1 MKILST
7 EINLGSA
14 SNVSNASVIRLFNSG
29 DSNILVTRK
38 DYAGTVVGSFMV
50 PSGQVI
56 YAEKYFTDTLEG
68 GADVKATKT
77 AYSSMMSFVGQ
88 TADPLP
94 TYTLSVSATAVD
106 EGGNFTTTVST
117 TNVDDGTQFNYVLSG
132 TNVTSDDFSS
142 GSLNGTITISNN
154 TASFSHT
161 VAEDTLTE
169 GTETFTIKIYDGSL
183 NYVGNTLTVTIADTS
198 TTPAGTFAK
207 LSTNNSDTRDAYQP
221 TLSNNDLTAQSSTP
235 NTTNWNHGRSTLGFT
250 TGKWYW
256 EVTATGNA
264 MIGVEPISE
273 NIDRQYFNAGTTA
286 GLASRDGK
294 VWFGGTLVVDSG
306 NDWSDGQTIG
316 VAFDADNG
324 YMYIYVNG
332 TLKYSYDST
341 MSSSVIKKPS
351 YSVYDAGSGQQ
362 WTLSFNFGDG
372 GFAQTPPNG
381 YSAVNTANGAVEA
394 GYAHSAHRY
403 WRIQEG
409 SHTGYAMH
417 PRSARLGLNTTDS
430 LNDITWLYTF
440 DSDNCA
446 DSGTYQNW
454 TSSTYDHG
462 SPIAFT
468 HYIISSVFNGSSH
481 GMTGQQSDRA
491 GTYYVEYSDNGSSWT
506 TAWAGVAANTSQD
519 GTGAE
524 AIWPSTGEDVSGNN
538 TCFCGH
544 GIMQGSRFGPDNPND
559 GTDWGSKWSGGGFD
573 QSIDLAFD
581 GYLRL
586 GANRARTGGNAVLIT
601 MSGVSI
607 TVNEYVKVYVENN
620 YPSTV
625 TATIDGV
632 TYTSSHTGNQVH
644 THTFRQ
650 TGTLTQLTVVNNGSQ
665 GRTYLEGVVVD
676 GYLLKNNTTTN
687 GWNY

>member
-38 DYAGTVVGSFMV
+38 DYSGTVVGSFIV
-50 PSGQVI
+50 PAGQVI

-68 GADVKATKT
+68 SADVKATKT
-77 AYSSMMSFVGQ
+77 AYSSMMSFEGSS
-88 TADPLP
+88 ADPLP
-94 TYTLSVSATAVD
+94 TYTHSVSASSVN
-106 EGGNFTTTVST
+106 EGGSFTTTITT
-117 TNVDDGTQFNYVLSG
+117 TNVDDGTNLYWQLTGVVSG
-132 TNVTSDDFSS
+132 DFSS
-142 GSLNGTITISNN
+142 GALTG
-154 TASFSHT
+154 TASISSNSATFSHT
-161 VAEDTLTE
+161 VDEDNLTE
-169 GTETFTIKIYDGSL
+169 GTETVTIKVYSDSGRTTQ
-183 NYVGNTLTVTIADTS
+183 VGNTLTVQIADTS
-198 TTPAGTFAK
+198 TAPPGYAK
-207 LSTNNSDTRDAYQP
+207 LSTNNSDTKDAYQP

-286 GLASRDGK
+286 GLATRDGK
-294 VWFGGTLVVDSG
+294 VWFGGSTVINNPS
-306 NDWSDGQTIG
+306 NDWSDGDTIG

-324 YMYIYVNG
+324 HMYIYVNG

-381 YSAVNTANGAVEA
+381 YNAVSLANGAVEA

-409 SHTGYAMH
+409 DHTNYQIH

-491 GTYYVEYSDNGSSWT
+491 GTYYIEYSDDGSSWT
-506 TAWAGVAANTSQD
+506 TAWAGVAHNTSQD

-524 AIWPSTGEDVSGNN
+524 AIWPSTGEDTSGNN
-538 TCFCGH
+538 ICFCGH

-559 GTDWGSKWSGGGFD
+559 GTDWGSKWSGGFD

-581 GYLRL
+581 GYLRT
-586 GANRARTGGNAVLIT
+586 GAFRARTGGNAVVIT

-607 TVNEYVKVYVENN
+607 TVNEYVKVYSENN

-632 TYTSSHTGNQVH
+632 TYTSAHTGNQVH

-665 GRTYLEGVVVD
+665 GRTYLEGIVVD
-676 GYLLKNNTTTN
+676 GYLLKNNSTTN

>member
-50 PSGQVI
+50 PAGQVI

-77 AYSSMMSFVGQ
+77 AYSSMMSFEGSS
-88 TADPLP
+88 ADPLP
-94 TYTLSVSATAVD
+94 TYTHSVSASSVD
-106 EGGNFTTTVST
+106 EGGSFTTTITT
-117 TNVDDGTQFNYVLSG
+117 TNVDDGTNLYWELTGV
-132 TNVTSDDFSS
+132 VSDDFSS
-142 GSLNGTITISNN
+142 GALTG
-154 TASFSHT
+154 TASISSNSATFSHT
-161 VAEDTLTE
+161 VDEDNLTE
-169 GTETFTIKIYDGSL
+169 GTETATIKVYSDSGRTTQ
-183 NYVGNTLTVTIADTS
+183 VGNTLTVTIADTS
-198 TTPAGTFAK
+198 TTPAGTFAE
-207 LSTNNSDTRDAYQP
+207 LSTNNSDTKDAHQP
-221 TLSNNDLTAQSSTP
+221 TLSNNNLTAAASDPS
-235 NTTNWNHGRSTLGFT
+235 TTNWSHGRSTLGFT

-256 EVTATGNA
+256 EVTASGGA

-273 NIDRQYFNAGTTA
+273 NIDREFFNAGTA
-286 GLASRDGK
+286 GLATRDGK
-294 VWFGGTLVVDSG
+294 VWFGGTQVVDSG

-351 YSVYDAGSGQQ
+351 YSVYQG
-362 WTLSFNFGDG
+362 WTLSFNFGSG

-409 SHTGYAMH
+409 GESANYHNH
-417 PRSARLGLNTTDS
+417 FPRVARMGLNTTDS
-430 LNDITWLYTF
+430 LNDITWLYTYQ
-440 DSDNCA
+440 SDNCA
-446 DSGTYQNW
+446 DSGEYTGW

-468 HYIISSVFNGSSH
+468 HFVLSSVFNGSSH
-481 GMTGQQSDRA
+481 GMTGAQSLRA
-491 GTYYVEYSDNGSSWT
+491 TPYYIEYSDNGSSWT
-506 TAWAGVAANTSQD
+506 TAWAGVASNSSQD

-524 AIWPSTGEDVSGNN
+524 AIWPSTGEDKFGNN
-538 TCFCGH
+538 TCFCGP

-559 GTDWGSKWSGGGFD
+559 GTNWGSKWSGGGFD
-573 QSIDLAFD
+573 QSIDNAFD
-581 GYLRL
+581 GYLRC
-586 GANRARTGGNAVLIT
+586 GAFRARTGGNAVLIT
-601 MSGVSI
+601 MSSVSI
-607 TVNEYVKVYVENN
+607 TVNEYVKVYVEQN

-625 TATIDGV
+625 TATIGGV
-632 TYTSSHTGNQVH
+632 TYTSVHTGNQVH

-650 TGTLTQLTVVNNGSQ
+650 TGTLTQLTVVNNGSG

-676 GYLLKNNTTTN
+676 GYLLKNNTSTN

>member
-1 MKILST
+1 MKVLGGET
-7 EINLGSA
+7 NLNAPISVGSA
-14 SNVSNASVIRLFNSG
+14 SVVRVFNG
-29 DSNILVTRK
+29 DSSNLLVTRK
-38 DYAGTVVGSFMV
+38 TSGGTTVGTFMV
-50 PSGQVI
+50 PAGEVV
-56 YAEKYFTDTLEG
+56 YCEKDYTDTLEG
-68 GADVKATKT
+68 GADVKVTKT
-77 AYSSMMSFVGQ
+77 AFSPMMSFVSQ
-88 TADPLP
+88 TDTSPS
-94 TYTLSVSATAVD
+94 YTHSVSSTDVD
-106 EGGNFTTTVST
+106 EGGSFTTTITT
-117 TNVDDGTQFNYVLSG
+117 TNVDDGTNLYWELSG
-132 TNVTSDDFSS
+132 TNVTSADFSS
-142 GSLNGTITISNN
+142 GALTG
-154 TASFSHT
+154 TASISSNSATFSHT
-161 VAEDTLTE
+161 VANDTYTE
-169 GTETFTIKIYDGSL
+169 GTETVTIKVYSDSGR
-183 NYVGNTLTVTIADTS
+183 NTQVGNTLTVTIADTS
-198 TTPAGTFAK
+198 TTPAEYAK
-207 LSTNNSDTRDAYQP
+207 LSTNNSDTKDAHQP

-273 NIDRQYFNAGTTA
+273 NIDREFFNEGTTA
-286 GLASRDGK
+286 GLATRDGK
-294 VWFGGTLVVDSG
+294 VWFGGTKVVDSG

-381 YSAVNTANGAVEA
+381 YSAVNTANGAVKA

-409 SHTGYAMH
+409 DHTNYQMH
-417 PRSARLGLNTTDS
+417 PRSARLGLITTDNLS
-430 LNDITWLYTF
+430 DITWLYTF
-440 DSDNCA
+440 TSDNCA
-446 DSGTYQNW
+446 DSGTYTGW
-454 TSSTYDHG
+454 TPTTYDHG

-468 HYIISSVFNGSSH
+468 HYAISSVFNGSSH

-491 GTYYVEYSDNGSSWT
+491 GTYYIEYSDDGSSWT
-506 TAWAGVAANTSQD
+506 TAWAGVASNTSQD

-524 AIWPSTGEDVSGNN
+524 AIWPSTGEDKFGNN

-559 GTDWGSKWSGGGFD
+559 GTDWGGKWSGGFD
-573 QSIDLAFD
+573 QSIALAFD
-581 GYLRL
+581 GYLRH
-586 GANRARTGGNAVLIT
+586 GAYRARTGGNAVVIT

-607 TVNEYVKVYVENN
+607 TVNEYIKVYSEQN

-632 TYTSSHTGNQVH
+632 TYTSAHTGDQVH

-650 TGTLTQLTVVNNGSQ
+650 TGTLTQLTVVNQGSG

>member
-50 PSGQVI
+50 PAGQVI

-77 AYSSMMSFVGQ
+77 AYSSMMSFEGSI
-88 TADPLP
+88 ADPLP
-94 TYTLSVSATAVD
+94 TYTHSVSASSVD
-106 EGGNFTTTVST
+106 EGGSFTTTITT
-117 TNVDDGTQFNYVLSG
+117 TNVDDGTNLYWELTGV
-132 TNVTSDDFSS
+132 VADDFSS
-142 GSLNGTITISNN
+142 GALTG
-154 TASFSHT
+154 TASISSNSATFSHT
-161 VAEDTLTE
+161 VDEDNLTE
-169 GTETFTIKIYDGSL
+169 GTETATIKVYSDSGRTTQ
-183 NYVGNTLTVTIADTS
+183 VGNTLTVTIADTS
-198 TTPAGTFAK
+198 TTPAGTFAE
-207 LSTNNSDTRDAYQP
+207 LSTNNSDTKDAHQP
-221 TLSNNDLTAQSSTP
+221 TLSNNNLTAAASDPS
-235 NTTNWNHGRSTLGFT
+235 TTNWSHGRSTLGFT

-256 EVTATGNA
+256 EVTASGGA

-273 NIDRQYFNAGTTA
+273 NIDREFFNAGTTA
-286 GLASRDGK
+286 GLATRDGK
-294 VWFGGTLVVDSG
+294 VWFGGTQVVDSG

-409 SHTGYAMH
+409 DHSNYQHF

-430 LNDITWLYTF
+430 LNDITWIYTF
-440 DSDNCA
+440 DSDNCS
-446 DSGTYQNW
+446 DSGTYTGW
-454 TSSTYDHG
+454 TASTYDHG
-462 SPIAFT
+462 SDIAFT
-468 HYIISSVFNGSSH
+468 HMVISSVFNGSSH
-481 GMTGQQSDRA
+481 GMSGTQSDRA
-491 GTYYVEYSDNGSSWT
+491 GTYYIEYSDNGSSWT

-524 AIWPSTGEDVSGNN
+524 AIWPSTGEDKFGNN

-559 GTDWGSKWSGGGFD
+559 GTDWGSKWTSGVFD
-573 QSIDLAFD
+573 QSIDKAFD
-581 GYLRL
+581 GYLRH

-607 TVNEYVKVYVENN
+607 TVNEYVKVYVEQN
-620 YPSTV
+620 YASTV
-625 TATIDGV
+625 TATIGGV
-632 TYTSSHTGNQVH
+632 TYTSAHTGNQVH

-650 TGTLTQLTVVNNGSQ
+650 TGTLTQLTVVNNAST

>member
-38 DYAGTVVGSFMV
+38 DYTGTVVGSFMV
-50 PSGQVI
+50 PAGQVI

-68 GADVKATKT
+68 GADIKATKT
-77 AYSSMMSFVGQ
+77 AYSSMMSFEGSSS
-88 TADPLP
+88 DPLP
-94 TYTLSVSATAVD
+94 TYTVSVSASSVD
-106 EGGNFTTTVST
+106 EGGNFTVTLST
-117 TNVDDGTQFNYVLSG
+117 TNVDDGTSFTYLMSG
-132 TNVTSDDFSS
+132 TNISTADFAS
-142 GSLNGTITISNN
+142 GSLGGTVTVSNN
-154 TASFSHT
+154 TASFSQT
-161 VAEDTLTE
+161 VVADTLTE
-169 GTETFTIKIYDGSL
+169 GTETITIRFLNSSL
-183 NYVGNTLTVTIADTS
+183 DYVGNTVTVSLVDTS
-198 TTPAGTFAK
+198 TTPVGTYAK
-207 LSTNNSDTRDAYQP
+207 LSTNNSDTKDAHQP
-221 TLSNNDLTAQSSTP
+221 ILSNNNLTAAASDPS
-235 NTTNWNHGRSTLGFT
+235 TTNWSHGRSTLGFT

-256 EVTATGNA
+256 EVTASGNA

-273 NIDRQYFNAGTTA
+273 NIDREFFNGGTTA
-286 GLASRDGK
+286 GLATRDGR
-294 VWFGGTLVVDSG
+294 VWFGGSTVYNTSS
-306 NDWSDGQTIG
+306 NDWSDGDTIG

-351 YSVYDAGSGQQ
+351 YSVYQG

-372 GFAQTPPNG
+372 GFAQTPPSG
-381 YSAVNTANGAVEA
+381 YNAITTGNGAVEA

-403 WRIQEG
+403 WRIVEG
-409 SHTGYAMH
+409 NHANYQSIH
-417 PRSARLGLNTTDS
+417 PRSARLGLNTENS
-430 LNDITWLYTF
+430 LSGITWLYTF
-440 DSDNCA
+440 ASDNCS
-446 DSGTYQNW
+446 DTGTYTGW
-454 TSSTYDHG
+454 TPTTYDHG

-468 HYIISSVFNGSSH
+468 HYAISSVFNGSNY
-481 GMTGQQSDRA
+481 GMTGSASLRA
-491 GTYYVEYSDNGSSWT
+491 GTYKVEYSDDGSSWT
-506 TAWAGVAANTSQD
+506 LAWAGVAANSSQD

-524 AIWPSTGEDVSGNN
+524 AIYPSTGEDKFGNN

-559 GTDWGSKWSGGGFD
+559 GTDWGSKWSGGSFD

-581 GYLRL
+581 GYLRC
-586 GANRARTGGNAVLIT
+586 GAYRARTGGNAVVIT

-607 TVNEYVKVYVENN
+607 TVNEYIKVYVEQN

-632 TYTSSHTGNQVH
+632 TYTSAHTGDQVH

-650 TGTLTQLTVVNNGSQ
+650 TGTLTQLTVVNNGSG

>member
-38 DYAGTVVGSFMV
+38 DYAGTVVGSFIV
-50 PSGQVI
+50 PAGQVI
-56 YAEKYFTDTLEG
+56 YAEKYFTDTLEAS
-68 GADVKATKT
+68 ADVKASKT

-94 TYTLSVSATAVD
+94 TYTVSVSASSVD
-106 EGGNFTTTVST
+106 EGGNFTVTLST
-117 TNVDDGTQFNYVLSG
+117 TNIDDGTQFNYVLSG
-132 TNVTSDDFSS
+132 TGITTADFTS
-142 GSLNGTITISNN
+142 GSLNGTVTISNN
-154 TASFSHT
+154 AASFTQT
-161 VAEDTLTE
+161 VVEDTLTE
-169 GTETFTIKIYDGSL
+169 GTETVTIKFYDASM
-183 NYVGNTLTVTIADTS
+183 NYVGNTVTVSLNDTS
-198 TTPAGTFAK
+198 AG
-207 LSTNNSDTRDAYQP
+207 
-221 TLSNNDLTAQSSTP
+221 
-235 NTTNWNHGRSTLGFT
+235 
-250 TGKWYW
+250 
-256 EVTATGNA
+256 
-264 MIGVEPISE
+264 
-273 NIDRQYFNAGTTA
+273 
-286 GLASRDGK
+286 
-294 VWFGGTLVVDSG
+294 
-306 NDWSDGQTIG
+306 
-316 VAFDADNG
+316 
-324 YMYIYVNG
+324 
-332 TLKYSYDST
+332 
-341 MSSSVIKKPS
+341 
-351 YSVYDAGSGQQ
+351 
-362 WTLSFNFGDG
+362 
-372 GFAQTPPNG
+372 PPPL
-381 YSAVNTANGAVEA
+381 
-394 GYAHSAHRY
+394 HSAHRY

-409 SHTGYAMH
+409 NHTGYAMH

-491 GTYYVEYSDNGSSWT
+491 GTYYIEYSDDGSSWT
-506 TAWAGVAANTSQD
+506 TAWAGVAHNTSQD
-519 GTGAE
+519 GTGAR
-524 AIWPSTGEDVSGNN
+524 AIWPSTGEDNWGNN
-538 TCFCGH
+538 SCFCGH
-544 GIMQGSRFGPDNPND
+544 GVMQGSRFGPDNPND
-559 GTDWGSKWSGGGFD
+559 GTDWGSKWSNSGFD

-581 GYLRL
+581 GYLRT
-586 GANRARTGGNAVLIT
+586 GAFRARTGGNAVVIT

-607 TVNEYVKVYVENN
+607 TVNEYIKVYVEQN

-632 TYTSSHTGNQVH
+632 TYTSAHTGDQVH
-644 THTFRQ
+644 THTFTQ
-650 TGTLTQLTVVNNGSQ
+650 TGTLTQLTVVNQGSG

>member
-38 DYAGTVVGSFMV
+38 DYTGTVVGSFIV
-50 PSGQVI
+50 PAGQVI

-68 GADVKATKT
+68 SADVKATKT
-77 AYSSMMSFVGQ
+77 AYSSMMSFEGSA
-88 TADPLP
+88 ADPLP
-94 TYTLSVSATAVD
+94 TYTHSVSASSVD
-106 EGGNFTTTVST
+106 EGGSFTTTITT
-117 TNVDDGTQFNYVLSG
+117 TNVDDGTNLYWELTGV
-132 TNVTSDDFSS
+132 VADDFSS
-142 GSLNGTITISNN
+142 GALTG
-154 TASFSHT
+154 TASISSNSATFSHT
-161 VAEDTLTE
+161 VDEDNLTE
-169 GTETFTIKIYDGSL
+169 GSETATIKVYSDSGRTTQ
-183 NYVGNTLTVTIADTS
+183 VGNTLTVTIVDTS
-198 TTPAGTFAK
+198 TPPSEYAK
-207 LSTNNSDTRDAYQP
+207 LSTNNSDTKDAHQP

-256 EVTATGNA
+256 EVTASGEA

-273 NIDRQYFNAGTTA
+273 NIDREFFNGGTTA
-286 GLASRDGK
+286 GLATRDGK
-294 VWFGGTLVVDSG
+294 VWFGGTLVVNSG
-306 NDWSDGQTIG
+306 NDWSDGDTIG

-362 WTLSFNFGDG
+362 WTLSFNFGEG
-372 GFAQTPPNG
+372 GFAQTPPSG
-381 YSAVNTANGAVEA
+381 YKAVDVANGAVKA

-409 SHTGYAMH
+409 DHTNYQIH
-417 PRSARLGLNTTDS
+417 PRSARLGLIPTDNLS
-430 LNDITWLYTF
+430 DITWLYTF
-440 DSDNCA
+440 TSDNCS
-446 DSGTYQNW
+446 DTGTYQNW
-454 TSSTYDHG
+454 TASTYDHG

-468 HYIISSVFNGSSH
+468 HYAISSVFNGSNY
-481 GMTGQQSDRA
+481 GMGGSASLRA
-491 GTYYVEYSDNGSSWT
+491 GTYYVEYSDDGSSWT
-506 TAWAGVAANTSQD
+506 TAWAGVAHNSSQD

-524 AIWPSTGEDVSGNN
+524 AIYPSTGEDITGNN

-559 GTDWGSKWSGGGFD
+559 GTDWGSKWSNSGFD

-581 GYLRL
+581 GYLRC
-586 GANRARTGGNAVLIT
+586 GAYRARTGGNAVLIT

-607 TVNEYVKVYVENN
+607 TVNEYVKVYVEQN

-632 TYTSSHTGNQVH
+632 TYTSAHTGNQVH

-650 TGTLTQLTVVNNGSQ
+650 TGTLTQLTVVNQGSG
-665 GRTYLEGVVVD
+665 GRTYLEGIVVD

>member
-1 MKILST
+1 MKILSAET
-7 EINLGSA
+7 NLGSA
-14 SNVSNASVIRLFNSG
+14 TNVSNAPVVRLFNSG
-29 DSNILVTRK
+29 DDNILVTRK
-38 DYAGTVVGSFMV
+38 DYLGAVVGSFMV
-50 PSGQVI
+50 PASDVV
-56 YAEKYFTDTLEG
+56 YTEKYFTDTLEG
-68 GADVKATKT
+68 SADVKATKV
-77 AYSSMMSFVGQ
+77 AYSSMMSFVGSS
-88 TADPLP
+88 ADPLP
-94 TYTLSVSATAVD
+94 TYTHSVSATNVD
-106 EGGNFTTTVST
+106 EGGSFTTTIST
-117 TNVDDGTQFNYVLSG
+117 TNVDDGTNLYWELTGVVSG
-132 TNVTSDDFSS
+132 DFSS
-142 GSLNGTITISNN
+142 GALTG
-154 TASFSHT
+154 TASISSNSATFSHT
-161 VAEDTLTE
+161 VDEDNLTE
-169 GTETFTIKIYDGSL
+169 GTETVTIKVYSDSGRTTQ
-183 NYVGNTLTVTIADTS
+183 VGNTLTVQIADTS
-198 TTPAGTFAK
+198 TEPPGYAK
-207 LSTNNSDTRDAYQP
+207 LSANNSDTKDAYQP
-221 TLSNNDLTAQSSTP
+221 TLSNNDLTAAASNPSA
-235 NTTNWNHGRSTLGFT
+235 NHWHHGRSTLGFT

-256 EVTATGNA
+256 EVTASGNA

-273 NIDRQYFNAGTTA
+273 NIDREFFNAGTA
-286 GLASRDGK
+286 GLATRDGK
-294 VWFGGTLVVDSG
+294 VWFGGTQVVSNTN
-306 NDWSDGQTIG
+306 NDWSDGDTIG

-351 YSVYDAGSGQQ
+351 YSVYSN

-381 YSAVNTANGAVEA
+381 YNAVSLANGAVEA

-409 SHTGYAMH
+409 NHAGYAMH

-446 DSGTYQNW
+446 DSGTYTGW
-454 TSSTYDHG
+454 TASTYDHG

-468 HYIISSVFNGSSH
+468 HYVISSVFNGSSH

-491 GTYYVEYSDNGSSWT
+491 GTYYIEYSDDGSSWT
-506 TAWAGVAANTSQD
+506 TAWAGVAHNTSQD

-581 GYLRL
+581 GFLRH

-607 TVNEYVKVYVENN
+607 TVNEYVKVYVEQN

-632 TYTSSHTGNQVH
+632 TYTSAHTGNQVH